1 MQKFKFQAYFLQIE
15 DCFCFVLFCF
25 VLFCF
30 VFQAVISTRKSNNLH
45 FSAQDFKLKEF
56 EVMGCK
62 EILKDEGEKRRF
74 RVEAEKGSCN

>member
-1 MQKFKFQAYFLQIE
+1 MQKFKFQAYFLQIQ
-15 DCFCFVLFCF
+15 DCFFCLFVCF
-25 VLFCF
+25 
-30 VFQAVISTRKSNNLH
+30 FQAVISTRKSNNLDV
-45 FSAQDFKLKEF
+45 SAQDFKLKEF

>member
-25 VLFCF
+25 
-30 VFQAVISTRKSNNLH
+30 QAVISTRKSNNLDV
-45 FSAQDFKLKEF
+45 SAQDFKLKEF

-74 RVEAEKGSCN
+74 RVEAEKGSRN

>member
-1 MQKFKFQAYFLQIE
+1 MIE
-15 DCFCFVLFCF
+15 FF
-25 VLFCF
+25 LFCF

-56 EVMGCK
+56 EIMGCK

>member
-1 MQKFKFQAYFLQIE
+1 MQKFKFHAHFLEIE
-15 DCFCFVLFCF
+15 DYLF
-25 VLFCF
+25 
-30 VFQAVISTRKSNNLH
+30 FQAVTSTRKSNNLD

>member
-1 MQKFKFQAYFLQIE
+1 MPLRNAEIQIS
-15 DCFCFVLFCF
+15 CIFFRNRGLSFF
-25 VLFCF
+25 F
-30 VFQAVISTRKSNNLH
+30 FQAVISTRKSNDLH

>member
-1 MQKFKFQAYFLQIE
+1 M
-15 DCFCFVLFCF
+15 
-25 VLFCF
+25 
-30 VFQAVISTRKSNNLH
+30 ISTRKSNNLH

-74 RVEAEKGSCN
+74 RVEAEKGSVIKTLSACTHSKLQFHH

>member
-1 MQKFKFQAYFLQIE
+1 MPLRNAEIQIS
-15 DCFCFVLFCF
+15 CTFFRNRGLSF
-25 VLFCF
+25 
-30 VFQAVISTRKSNNLH
+30 FQAVTSTRKSNNLD

-74 RVEAEKGSCN
+74 RVEAEKGSRN

>member
-1 MQKFKFQAYFLQIE
+1 M
-15 DCFCFVLFCF
+15 
-25 VLFCF
+25 
-30 VFQAVISTRKSNNLH
+30 FQAVISTRKSNNLD

-74 RVEAEKGSCN
+74 RVEAEKG

>member
-1 MQKFKFQAYFLQIE
+1 MPLRNAEIQISSIFFTNTGLFFFLFV
-15 DCFCFVLFCF
+15 CF
-25 VLFCF
+25 
-30 VFQAVISTRKSNNLH
+30 FQAVISTRKSNNLDV
-45 FSAQDFKLKEF
+45 SAQDFKLKEF